1 MNETT
6 VNKKKKNA
14 GFTLLE
20 MLIVLFVIAV
30 LIILFV
36 PNLVKQTDS
45 INKQGDAALEKVIE
59 TQSEM
64 YYLDHNERPTSTEVL
79 LEGGYISKD
88 QKAKAD
94 KLEIK
99 VE

>member
-1 MNETT
+1 MKTI
-6 VNKKKKNA
+6 KKLRKKHE

-20 MLIVLFVIAV
+20 MLIVLLVIAV

-36 PNLVKQTDS
+36 PNLSKQQSS
-45 INKQGDAALEKVIE
+45 INKQGDEALTKVIQ

-64 YYLDHNERPTSTEVL
+64 YYLDHSTRPKDLDELVQ
-79 LEGGYISKD
+79 GGYISKE
-88 QKAKAD
+88 QKDKAE
-94 KLEIK
+94 KIGIS

>member
-1 MNETT
+1 LKTI
-6 VNKKKKNA
+6 KKLRKKHE

-20 MLIVLFVIAV
+20 MLIVLLVIAV

-36 PNLVKQTDS
+36 PNLSKQQSS
-45 INKQGDAALEKVIE
+45 INKQGDEALTKVIQ

-64 YYLDHNERPTSTEVL
+64 YYLDHSTRPKDLDELVQ
-79 LEGGYISKD
+79 GGYISKE
-88 QKAKAD
+88 QKDKAE
-94 KLEIK
+94 KIGIS